1 MLQGA
6 HNAGVTRIFIDPVL
20 SVSVTCVCVRVC
32 VSVCVVQGAN
42 DWVKVYPPDEKKAK
56 APAAKAE

>member
-32 VSVCVVQGAN
+32 VVQGAN